1 MYKSENRL
9 NVDVLIDFTGISPM
23 INANDYLSLPE
34 GWGGGGG
41 EAYFWYLYSVNI
53 KKFECNPSLIPL

>member
-1 MYKSENRL
+1 MYKSENHL

-23 INANDYLSLPE
+23 INANGNLSLPE
-34 GWGGGGG
+34 GWGVGG

-53 KKFECNPSLIPL
+53 KKFECNPSSIPL

>member
-1 MYKSENRL
+1 MYKSENHL

-23 INANDYLSLPE
+23 INANGYLSLPE

-41 EAYFWYLYSVNI
+41 VGVR
-53 KKFECNPSLIPL
+53 LIFGTYIV

>member
-1 MYKSENRL
+1 MYKSENHL

-23 INANDYLSLPE
+23 INANGYLSLPE

-53 KKFECNPSLIPL
+53 KKFECNPSSIPL

>member
-1 MYKSENRL
+1 MYKSENHL

-23 INANDYLSLPE
+23 INANGYLSLPE
-34 GWGGGGG
+34 EWGVGG

-53 KKFECNPSLIPL
+53 KKFECNPSSILL

>member
-1 MYKSENRL
+1 MYKSENHL

-23 INANDYLSLPE
+23 IYANGYLSLPE
-34 GWGGGGG
+34 GWGGGWG

-53 KKFECNPSLIPL
+53 KKFECNPSSIPL